1 MYVKATICALLWSVS
16 LSIAPSTAG
25 AVDKEPAKATAIF
38 CSGMVSTRP
47 DGAFDLTCR
56 TQEMV
61 VTAEFEDVPSSNTTT
76 QTSINASTS
85 ECNEPGDVIEQG
97 FCLE

>member
-47 DGAFDLTCR
+47 DGAFDLTC
-56 TQEMV
+56 
-61 VTAEFEDVPSSNTTT
+61 
-76 QTSINASTS
+76 
-85 ECNEPGDVIEQG
+85 
-97 FCLE
+97 